1 MIFTQVYIQ
10 KRKKIR
16 RIVDLNLEINNHL
29 KSIGEKH
36 RSMSSRPVI
45 GNMP

>member
-29 KSIGEKH
+29 KSIREKH

-45 GNMP
+45 ENMS